1 MERSWPPTPVGRWVW
16 RWTGRRRPMASG
28 RPERPQPPLREAFSS
43 AHVEVLEVWRAPYPA
58 PPETLVGERSHL
70 SPRPPGS
77 PGTVSSARLRPAAPA
92 RASCSRVVWVW
103 VGDGVLLAVDL
114 VAVDPAAV
122 GVGVLTSFETG
133 EPALQPARARP
144 RQVRML
150 AHVVPLAVPLR
161 RIVRSVRWA
170 VGDPKSVTAA
180 APPTSRSSRY
190 AGSSI
195 LSCARPFLGKGH

>member
-1 MERSWPPTPVGRWVW
+1 MRAHT
-16 RWTGRRRPMASG
+16 ASG
-28 RPERPQPPLREAFSS
+28 TGPELALAPEPTAAWFAGNRAF
-43 AHVEVLEVWRAPYPA
+43 
-58 PPETLVGERSHL
+58 
-70 SPRPPGS
+70 GS
-77 PGTVSSARLRPAAPA
+77 APA
-92 RASCSRVVWVW
+92 SGTRASVVFAGGVVWVGGGDGVVARDPVAVAGV
-103 VGDGVLLAVDL
+103 VGDGVLLAVHL

-133 EPALQPARARP
+133 EPALQPARARA

-170 VGDPKSVTAA
+170 MGDPKSVTAA
-180 APPTSRSSRY
+180 APPTNRSSRY